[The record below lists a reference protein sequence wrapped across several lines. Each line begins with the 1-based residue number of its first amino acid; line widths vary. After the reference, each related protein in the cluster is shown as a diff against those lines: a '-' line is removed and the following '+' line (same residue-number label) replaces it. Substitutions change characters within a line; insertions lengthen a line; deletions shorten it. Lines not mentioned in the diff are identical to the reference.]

1 MLKQIISILLIISII
16 FPQDLCDGVCL
27 SETEAENL
35 FHNIKECEFNKEKC
49 LKKVENLD
57 SQIYM
62 YIRSDSLYQS
72 QIEDY
77 KKQIELQEEMIK
89 TIKPKWHE
97 NKYLWYGYG
106 VLSVVVPIYL
116 TAKVGVI
123 IDND

>member
-1 MLKQIISILLIISII
+1 
-16 FPQDLCDGVCL
+16 
-27 SETEAENL
+27 
-35 FHNIKECEFNKEKC
+35 
-49 LKKVENLD
+49 
-57 SQIYM
+57 M